1 MKAEQRRLKTE
12 KEERRQKTKDRGKK
26 NDNKRLTIEE
36 RKPKTEE
43 I

>member
-1 MKAEQRRLKTE
+1 MTGEKRKKTE
-12 KEERRQKTKDRGKK
+12 DSRKK

-36 RKPKTEE
+36 RKPKTEK

>member
-12 KEERRQKTKDRGKK
+12 KEDRRLKTGGKK

>member
-1 MKAEQRRLKTE
+1 MTGEKRKKTE
-12 KEERRQKTKDRGKK
+12 DGGKK

-36 RKPKTEE
+36 RKPKTEK